1 MRKVMIRH
9 IAEPGIQR
17 LLLERGD
24 IDVARNLGP
33 DHAAAVAGN
42 PRLRVRYVRKG
53 ALYYLGLNQKNAVL
67 RRRDVREALRYLVDY
82 DGIIGTLMRGAA
94 APHEAFVPLGYLGA
108 LDDRPFALDVARARR
123 LLREAGVPEGTELT
137 LDVRGMRPDLDVAQ
151 SLQAT
156 FAKAGLR
163 LRIVPGD
170 GKQVLTK
177 YRARNHDIFFGRWGP
192 DYQDPNS
199 NAQAFA
205 FNPDNSDSGLIKTL
219 AWRNGW
225 QDSALTRMTEQA
237 ILERDPAKR
246 AALYR
251 DMQRR
256 EQADS
261 PFVILFQEVE
271 ITVERNEVHGFVIG
285 PSFDTIYYRGVTKD

>member
-1 MRKVMIRH
+1 
-9 IAEPGIQR
+9 
-17 LLLERGD
+17 
-24 IDVARNLGP
+24 
-33 DHAAAVAGN
+33 VAGN
-42 PRLRVRYVRKG
+42 ERLRVRYARKG
-53 ALYYLGLNQKNAVL
+53 ALYYLGLNQKNAIL
-67 RRRDVREALRYLVDY
+67 QRKQVREAFRYLVDY
-82 DGIIGTLMRGAA
+82 DGIIRTLLRGAA
-94 APHEAFVPLGYLGA
+94 AAHEAFVPLGYLGA
-108 LDDRPFALDVARARR
+108 LEERPFALDVERAKR
-123 LLREAGVPEGTELT
+123 LLQTAGLGEGTGLS
-137 LDVRGMRPDLDVAQ
+137 LDVRGKRPDLDVAQ

-156 FAKAGLR
+156 LAQAGIK

-192 DYQDPNS
+192 DYQDPHS

-205 FNPDNSDSGLIKTL
+205 FNPDNSDAGGTKTL

-225 QDSALTRMTEQA
+225 RDAELTAMTEQA
-237 ILERDPAKR
+237 ILERDSAKR

-271 ITVERNEVHGFVIG
+271 ITVERTNVRGFVVG
-285 PSFDTIYYRGVTKD
+285 PSFDTVYYRGVTKE